1 MLKNFRILDKQEVI
15 SSHRIALV
23 FGITSMSTFKR
34 TKLNM
39 VKQICTHSGSFHADE
54 ALAVYMLRIL
64 PQFKD
69 ANVVR
74 SREPSVWEQSDIV
87 VDVSGKY
94 DEAKGLLDH
103 HQREFA
109 ETFSENYKTKLSSA
123 GLVYK
128 HFGLDIIK
136 TLQPQLTE
144 SQAEFLYQKVYR
156 DFIESLDA
164 NDNGISNFDSEE
176 LGVKPKF
183 HDKNIT
189 IPGIV
194 SGMNPRWN
202 EDSSDATFDEFFFKA
217 SDFIGGVF
225 TNLVKGYGESWIPAK
240 TLVEEAIDARFDVD
254 ASGKIIVL
262 SQFCPWKEHLYT
274 IEKERGIE
282 NQILFVLFA
291 DSSGKWRVSTV
302 SLSATSFKFRKGLP
316 EPLRGLRDEELSEKS
331 GLPGCI
337 FIHAAGFIGGA
348 SSKETVLKL
357 AQMSL

>member
-1 MLKNFRILDKQEVI
+1 MSLSKKAKL
-15 SSHRIALV
+15 
-23 FGITSMSTFKR
+23 SMP
-34 TKLNM
+34 
-39 VKQICTHSGSFHADE
+39 KQICTHSGSFHADE
-54 ALAVYMLRIL
+54 ALAVYILRIL
-64 PQFKD
+64 PEYKD
-69 ANVVR
+69 AKVVR
-74 SREPSVWEQSDIV
+74 SRDPVKWEESDIV

-94 DEAKGLLDH
+94 DSKHGLFDH
-103 HQREFA
+103 HQREFF
-109 ETFSENYKTKLSSA
+109 ETFSESYKTKLSSA

-128 HFGLDIIK
+128 HFGQNIIK
-136 TLQPQLTE
+136 TLQPQLKE
-144 SQAEFLYQKVYR
+144 SQVDFLYEKVYR

-194 SGMNPRWN
+194 SGMNPNWN
-202 EDSSDATFDEFFFKA
+202 EDSSDASFDKCFFKA

-225 TNLVKGYGESWIPAK
+225 VNLVKGYGESWMPAK
-240 TLVEEAIDARFDVD
+240 TLVEEAVQKRFEVD
-254 ASGKIIVL
+254 PSGKIIVL
-262 SQFCPWKEHLYT
+262 TQFCPWKEHLYA
-274 IEKERGIE
+274 IEREQGIE
-282 NQILFVLFA
+282 NEILFVLFA

-302 SLSATSFKFRKGLP
+302 SVSATSFNFRKGLP
-316 EPLRGLRDEELSEKS
+316 EPLRGLRDDELSEKS

>member
-1 MLKNFRILDKQEVI
+1 MSVLKK
-15 SSHRIALV
+15 A
-23 FGITSMSTFKR
+23 
-34 TKLNM
+34 KLNM

-64 PQFKD
+64 PEFKD
-69 ANVVR
+69 AKVVR
-74 SREPSVWEQSDIV
+74 SRDPAVWEESDIV

-94 DEAKGLLDH
+94 DVAKGLYDH
-103 HQREFA
+103 HQREFD
-109 ETFSENYKTKLSSA
+109 ETFSDLYKTKLSSA

-128 HFGLDIIK
+128 HFGLNIIK
-136 TLQPQLTE
+136 TLQPQLSAT
-144 SQAEFLYQKVYR
+144 QAEFLYQKVYR

-164 NDNGISNFDSEE
+164 NDNGVSNFDSEE

-189 IPGIV
+189 IPGII

-202 EDSSDATFDEFFFKA
+202 EDSTDETFDKNFFKA
-217 SDFIGGVF
+217 SDFIGEVF

-240 TLVEEAIDARFDVD
+240 TLVEEAIDSRFEVD
-254 ASGKIIVL
+254 PSGKIVVL
-262 SQFCPWKEHLYT
+262 SQFCPWKEHLYA

-282 NQILFVLFA
+282 NEILFVLFA